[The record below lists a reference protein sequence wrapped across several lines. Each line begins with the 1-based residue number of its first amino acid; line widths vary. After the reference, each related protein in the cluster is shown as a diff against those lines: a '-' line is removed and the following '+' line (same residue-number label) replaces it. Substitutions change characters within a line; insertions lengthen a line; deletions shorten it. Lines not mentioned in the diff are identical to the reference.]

1 MRRQSRQPVSAALLL
16 LLLFGSLAVAQSA
29 ESAED
34 APFLAAFRQD
44 VQPFLQKHCVACHG
58 AEKPKGDVR
67 FDGPIPD
74 LTDPKVSEK
83 WRMARRMLAQG
94 EMPPEGKP
102 RPSADELLAA
112 MNWIEDAAARAA
124 VVTRGGVGRRALR
137 RLTNR
142 EYVATLLD
150 LLGLSFPHATGDLS
164 TRLPSDAIANTFSN
178 DSNSQV
184 MQALLLR
191 RSLDLA
197 EDLLAVA
204 LSAEN
209 AEDADAQARSF
220 RYDVDVRAIV
230 AEKHRAFLIIPEA
243 NRKGQR
249 GPGIGNVVVPAHE
262 NGSPP
267 AKFGVQHLHN
277 QPLAIEHLDPAKG
290 LLLEPNPRTI
300 GRRNVILLTLPFV
313 PESGVLRLRVRAA
326 AVMEHD
332 NSSPVLR
339 LSIGGS
345 YGEPGD
351 VVYPLAAVAVTAA
364 DVKEYVL
371 EVPVL
376 LADGDWKSFRRQKQ
390 LLVQID
396 NAAAP
401 LGPTLT
407 PENYDSKKRNTYL
420 KRNRLLIE
428 SFRVELDAASTWP
441 PQSEAVLLAPRNGE
455 DDEARAKRSLQAFL
469 PRAFRRPVEEG
480 ELEAFVKLYRDQ
492 RAVGRGFL
500 DAYKTA
506 VAAALVSPQ
515 MLYLIETR
523 GADRRPLTSWE
534 LASRLSYLVWNT
546 TPDAELLARAAD
558 GSLLQDAELTKQLHR
573 LLKDERAFAFAREFT
588 RQWLELD
595 VIDHLG
601 PPVTRPARS
610 IDDGEELAWYD
621 RAVRRDLALEPA
633 HFLLDLICNDRSV
646 NSLVASEH
654 VVVNDRLARFYGVTL
669 PSGTGWRRGA
679 APNNRKGGLLTQAGC
694 ISAATHAQERGEIK
708 RGVYLVERFLG
719 IDIPTPPGNVDIKPL
734 DVQLAEDKSLRALTS
749 RQHLDKHR
757 TIATCAVCHQRIDP
771 LGFVWDEF
779 DMYGQPKRDKQ
790 GELIAFDSSGN
801 LPDKTAF
808 ADFDEFRKLIAQGE
822 LEGRFAVAFSRRLYA
837 YVLGRGLDHGD
848 EAHLKSIRAA
858 AAKNGGGVRAVLAAM
873 VLSEPF
879 RNK

>member
-1 MRRQSRQPVSAALLL
+1 MRPGRTRLLPLSWVCGMLLTAGSAT
-16 LLLFGSLAVAQSA
+16 AQA
-29 ESAED
+29 KVESTYAD
-34 APFLAAFRQD
+34 TLAPFLKR
-44 VQPFLQKHCVACHG
+44 HCVECHG
-58 AEKPKGDVR
+58 AEKPKGGVR
-67 FDGPIPD
+67 FDGPMPD
-74 LTDPKVSEK
+74 LIDVKLAEQWLAAK
-83 WRMARRMLAQG
+83 RMMAQG
-94 EMPPEGKP
+94 EMPPQGKP

-150 LLGLSFPHATGDLS
+150 LLGLSFPHATGDLAA
-164 TRLPSDAIANTFSN
+164 RLPSDAMANTFSN

-184 MQALLLR
+184 TQGLLLR

-204 LSAEN
+204 LP
-209 AEDADAQARSF
+209 AEDTGNGNAHAQAPAHVKPF

-230 AEKHRAFLIIPEA
+230 AEKHRTFLATPEA

-267 AKFGVQHLHN
+267 AKLGVQHLHS
-277 QPLAIEHLDPAKG
+277 QPLAVEHLDPAKG
-290 LLLEPNPRTI
+290 LLLEPNPHTI
-300 GRRNVILLTLPFV
+300 GRRNVLMLTLPFV
-313 PESGVLRLRVRAA
+313 PEGGVLRLRARAA

-332 NSSPVLR
+332 NSPPVLR
-339 LSIGGS
+339 LGIGGS

-351 VVYPLAAVAVTAA
+351 LVYPLAAVTVTAA
-364 DVKEYVL
+364 DVQEYVL

-376 LADGDWKSFRRQKQ
+376 LADGDWKTFRRQKQ

-401 LGPTLT
+401 LGPTPT
-407 PENYDSKKRNTYL
+407 PENYDSKRRDSYL
-420 KRNRLLIE
+420 KRNRLLLE
-428 SFRVELDAASTWP
+428 SFSVEIDAVSAWP
-441 PQSEAVLLAPRNGE
+441 PQSEAVLLAPRDSENE
-455 DDEARAKRSLQAFL
+455 EARVKRSLWAFL
-469 PRAFRRPVEEG
+469 SRAFRRPVEDR
-480 ELEAFVKLYRDQ
+480 ELDAFVKLYRDQ
-492 RAVGRGFL
+492 RAAGRGFL
-500 DAYKTA
+500 AAYKTA

-515 MLYLIETR
+515 VLYLTEPRATER
-523 GADRRPLTSWE
+523 KPLTAWE
-534 LASRLSYLVWNT
+534 LASRLSYLAWNT
-546 TPDAELLARAAD
+546 TPDAALLARAAD

-573 LLKDERAFAFAREFT
+573 LLADNRAFAFAREFT
-588 RQWLELD
+588 RQWLDLD
-595 VIDHLG
+595 VIDHLA

-610 IDDGEELAWYD
+610 IDDTGELAWYD
-621 RAVRRDLALEPA
+621 KAIRRDLAAEPA
-633 HFLLDLICNDRSV
+633 YFLLDLIRNDRSV
-646 NSLVASEH
+646 NSLVASDH

-669 PSGTGWRRGA
+669 PRGTGWRLVA
-679 APNNRKGGLLTQAGC
+679 APENRKGGLLTQAGC
-694 ISAATHAQERGEIK
+694 VTAATHAQERGEIK

-719 IDIPTPPGNVDIKPL
+719 IDIPSPPGNVDIKPL
-734 DVQLAEDKSLRALTS
+734 DVQLAEDKNLRALTP

-757 TIATCAVCHQRIDP
+757 TVATCAVCHQRIDP
-771 LGFVWDEF
+771 LGFVWNEF

-790 GELIAFDSSGN
+790 GKLIAFDSSGS

-808 ADFDEFRKLIAQGE
+808 ADFDEFRNLMTQGE
-822 LEGRFAVAFSRRLYA
+822 IESRFAVAFSGRLYA

-848 EAHLKSIRAA
+848 EAHLTSIRAA
-858 AAKNGGGVRAVLAAM
+858 AAKNGGGVRALLLAM
-873 VLSEPF
+873 VLSETF